1 MKNHLLVVSTA
12 VALGACPSAFAA
24 ISVTSPSFTYTQTF
38 DTLASTGTNVAWTN
52 DSTVAG
58 WYLFNGSGSA
68 LTNID
73 AGTGS
78 GTAGKFWSYGGSG
91 SSDRALGGLGSGGAY
106 FGSPATG
113 AVAGYIAVG
122 LTNSTGGILREITFG
137 YDGEQWRNG
146 GNTTAHTMVLE
157 YGFGAT
163 FASVTTWTDPAGAFS
178 FTGPVATAS
187 AAAVNGNVAGLVADR
202 GGSLTGLT
210 WTNGST
216 LWVRFIER
224 NDSGNDH
231 GLAIDNFEVTKVAVP
246 EPTAALLGG
255 LGLLGILRR
264 RR

>member
-24 ISVTSPSFTYTQTF
+24 ISVTSPSFTYSQTF

-52 DSTVAG
+52 NSTVAG
-58 WYLFNGSGSA
+58 WYLFNGSGVAPANYDSSIGSS
-68 LTNID
+68 TT
-73 AGTGS
+73 GKFYSYGSSGS
-78 GTAGKFWSYGGSG
+78 GE
-91 SSDRALGGLGSGGAY
+91 RALGGLGSNAFSGH
-106 FGSPATG
+106 
-113 AVAGYIAVG
+113 IAVG

-163 FASVTTWTDPAGAFS
+163 FASVTTWTDPGGAFS

-187 AAAVNGNVAGLVADR
+187 AAAVNGNIAGLVADR
-202 GGSLTGLT
+202 GGSLTGLN

-224 NDSGNDH
+224 NEAGSDH
-231 GLAIDNFEVTKVAVP
+231 GLAIDNFEVSKVAVP

>member
-12 VALGACPSAFAA
+12 VALCSCPSAFAA
-24 ISVTSPSFTYTQTF
+24 ISVTSSSFTYSQTF
-38 DTLASTGTNVAWTN
+38 DSLASTGTNVAWTN
-52 DSTVAG
+52 NSTLAG
-58 WYLFNGSGSA
+58 WYLFSGSGSA

-91 SSDRALGGLGSGGAY
+91 SSDRALGGLGSGGTY

-122 LTNSTGGILREITFG
+122 LTNSSGGILREITFG

-146 GNTTAHTMVLE
+146 GNTTSHTMVLE

-163 FASVTTWTDPAGAFS
+163 YSSVTSWTAPGSAFD
-178 FTGPVATAS
+178 FTGPIATATG
-187 AAAVNGNVAGLVADR
+187 AAVNGNVAGLVTDR
-202 GGSLTGLT
+202 GGSLTGLS
-210 WTNGST
+210 WTSGST
-216 LWVRFIER
+216 LWVRFTER
-224 NDSGNDH
+224 NEAGNDH
-231 GLAIDNFEVTKVAVP
+231 GLAIDNFEITKVAVP
-246 EPTAALLGG
+246 EPTAALLGAF
-255 LGLLGILRR
+255 GLLGILRR